1 MSQDRSG
8 RDDGTD
14 QAGGTMTSVLIIVV
28 MGLVVVVG
36 LVLLALR
43 GG

>member
-8 RDDGTD
+8 RDNGAD
-14 QAGGTMTSVLIIVV
+14 QAGSTLTPVLIIVV
-28 MGLVVVVG
+28 MALAVIVG